1 MAIKATIYKANL
13 QIADMERHYY
23 QDHTLTLAQHPSDF
37 LDRQILS
44 VN

>member
-1 MAIKATIYKANL
+1 MAIKATVFKATL
-13 QIADMERHYY
+13 QIADLDRYY
-23 QDHTLTLAQHPSDF
+23 YADHTLTIAQHPSDF

>member
-1 MAIKATIYKANL
+1 MAIKATVYKTTL
-13 QIADMERHYY
+13 QIADLDRGYY
-23 QDHTLTLAQHPSDF
+23 ADHQLTIAQHPSDF